1 MFSPTVDQ
9 AVTVGI
15 LGLSGLLMTVTTRPA
30 APPQSPEQRYER
42 ALSTLAPFSDAEN
55 AHTLLSLRDCLT
67 PLQRAPLKRSA
78 EAQAALHTAQT
89 LGQFFALPPRCPQA
103 GAPHDLR

>member
-1 MFSPTVDQ
+1 MFNPTVDQ

-15 LGLSGLLMTVTTRPA
+15 LGLSGLLMTVMTRPP

-42 ALSTLAPFSDAEN
+42 ALFTLAPFSEAEN

-67 PLQRAPLKRSA
+67 PLQRAPLERSA
-78 EAQAALHTAQT
+78 DAQAALQAAQA
-89 LGQFFALPPRCPQA
+89 LGQSFALPPRCPQE

>member
-1 MFSPTVDQ
+1 MLSLNVDQ
-9 AVTVGI
+9 VVTVGI
-15 LGLSGLLMTVTTRPA
+15 LGLSGLLMTVMTRPPA
-30 APPQSPEQRYER
+30 APQTPEQRYER

-67 PLQRAPLKRSA
+67 PLQREALERSGQA
-78 EAQAALHTAQT
+78 RDALQAAQH
-89 LGQFFALPPRCPQA
+89 LGQFFAFPPRCPQA